1 MPIDKSVLTP
11 SVRAV
16 VDQLESK
23 IDFDS
28 INIKGG
34 NGFVLMGKNKILNRN
49 LVVKFYYWG
58 DGAHAEPKML
68 SDLAHDHVLKVD
80 DAAPINAEDA
90 YFITPF
96 CESGDLDDV
105 MSAGRLNVKRAVD
118 IMLDIASGVSFI
130 HGKGYIHR
138 DLKLSNI
145 FCDGD
150 GRFVIGD
157 FGSVVKVGEGGYAQ
171 TGSRH
176 SLLYRTPEE
185 ADSGR
190 AYQRGDIY
198 QLGLVLYQLLGGYL
212 PYDETDWL
220 SPKEKVE
227 YLKHVAPDNQIYASS
242 IIENKIKRGKLIE
255 LRSLPPWCPVELI
268 SVIRKC
274 CKVNREDRFETVAAL
289 IAKLNNLRT
298 SLPDW
303 RFEPEPVLYRAK
315 AKYRIIK
322 GPGGYS
328 IEKMVNGAFAWRRER
343 ALKPTSLP
351 EAIRMAQ
358 AR

>member
-1 MPIDKSVLTP
+1 MPIDKSMLTS
-11 SVRAV
+11 SVRTV

-23 IDFDS
+23 IDFDE
-28 INIKGG
+28 INVKGG
-34 NGFVLMGKNKILNRN
+34 NGFVLIGKNRILDRKV
-49 LVVKFYYWG
+49 VVKFYYWG

-68 SDLAHDHVLKVD
+68 SDLAHHHVLKVD
-80 DAAPINAEDA
+80 DAAPIDAEDA

-105 MSAGRLNVKRAVD
+105 MSAGRPSVKRAVD
-118 IMLDIASGVSFI
+118 IMLDVASGVSFI

-138 DLKLSNI
+138 DLKPSNI

-150 GRFVIGD
+150 GRFLIGD
-157 FGSVVKVGEGGYAQ
+157 FGSVVTVGENGYAQ

-220 SPKEKVE
+220 TAKEKVE
-227 YLKHVAPDNQIYASS
+227 YFKREAPDNQLYAIS
-242 IIENKIKRGKLIE
+242 IIENKIKKGKLIE
-255 LRSLPPWCPVELI
+255 LKSLPPWCPAELI

-274 CKVNREDRFETVAAL
+274 CKVSRDDRFETVAAL

-303 RFEPEPVLYRAK
+303 RFEPEPVLYRRK
-315 AKYRIIK
+315 AKYRVIK
-322 GPGGYS
+322 CPGGYAV
-328 IEKMVNGAFAWRRER
+328 EKMVSGAFAWRTER
-343 ALKPTSLP
+343 ALKPTSLL
-351 EAIRMAQ
+351 EAVGMAE